1 MRLTPRILMTAAV
14 AASSAWLG
22 GCFLGADD
30 NGPSA
35 EQQKQSAA
43 AAAEGSGQLEGAVTS
58 MTSSQFQYGKEDL
71 TQLKQS
77 QAKYA
82 EAARLNPGNSQA
94 QLGLAL
100 TNVLLAAQDPRLAD
114 VLNRTA
120 DGKSPFDSRL
130 ADGAPLFRSG
140 VLAKVADASTWPEFH
155 EIQDSIEKV
164 LLPALEDAIARVQV
178 AYDDANFSMTLTIDG
193 TPREIDH
200 AEAGILL
207 AGIHALHGLVTLWLS
222 YDVDIDYNG
231 SYAWIEA
238 LNGIDSV
245 KKFSD
250 LTTDQRDALRKGTE
264 LLGPNAPFLAVRP
277 AWKDR
282 LSKVDD
288 ELRSALDIVR
298 ESLGSIAKEKDAQN
312 DDLIHICAPF
322 EEGSCLA
329 SPDYQM
335 ALDGVDSARKYMS
348 QPYVLQLTDIDTTIR
363 VDFSAYFRV
372 QDYKKMLPYYGFY
385 DPKDWSDDKPAIYF
399 TDKSG
404 KITGDIM
411 TLKHIAEA
419 ADSAGTPAA
428 QVIAQIRA
436 VIHLQDP
443 TYQGLLPGATEDAIW
458 NIVLKQAQLNEN
470 PVTAGPSD
478 TRPVYTVLAKR
489 AEATLRPD
497 FALSL
502 IGN

>member
-1 MRLTPRILMTAAV
+1 MRLSPRILFTAAV
-14 AASSAWLG
+14 AASSVWLA

-30 NGPSA
+30 SGPSD
-35 EQQKQSAA
+35 EQKKQSATVA
-43 AAAEGSGQLEGAVTS
+43 AQGSGQLEGAVTN

-77 QAKYA
+77 QASYA

-100 TNVLLAAQDPRLAD
+100 TNILLAAQDPRLAD
-114 VLNRTA
+114 VLNRTV

-130 ADGAPLFRSG
+130 ADGAPLLRG
-140 VLAKVADASTWPEFH
+140 VVLAKVADASTWPEFH

-164 LLPALEDAIARVQV
+164 LLPALEDAIARVKI
-178 AYDDANFSMTLTIDG
+178 AYDDPNFSMTLTIQG
-193 TPREIDH
+193 TPRELDH

-222 YDVDIDYNG
+222 YDLDIDYNG

-238 LNGIDSV
+238 LQDIGSV
-245 KKFSD
+245 NNFSD
-250 LTTDQRDALRKGTE
+250 LTADQRDALRKGTE
-264 LLGPNAPFLAVRP
+264 LFGPNAPFLAVRP
-277 AWKDR
+277 AWQDR
-282 LSKVDD
+282 LSQVDD
-288 ELRSALDIVR
+288 EINASLNIVR
-298 ESLGSIAKEKDAQN
+298 ESLGSIAKEEDAQD
-312 DDLIHICAPF
+312 DDLIHLCVPF
-322 EEGSCLA
+322 ETGSCIA
-329 SPDYQM
+329 RPDYQN
-335 ALDGVDSARKYMS
+335 ALDAVDTARKYMN
-348 QPYVLQLTDIDTTIR
+348 QPYVVRLADIDTSIR

-385 DPKDWSDDKPAIYF
+385 DPKDWSDAKPAIYF

-404 KITGDIM
+404 KVTGDIM
-411 TLKHIAEA
+411 TLKHIGDA
-419 ADSAGTPAA
+419 ADSLGTPASE
-428 QVIAQIRA
+428 VIAQIRA

-443 TYQGLLPGATEDAIW
+443 TFQGFLPGATEDALWSILLKKA
-458 NIVLKQAQLNEN
+458 NVSETPVGPMPDSTRVVLIK
-470 PVTAGPSD
+470 TAVS
-478 TRPVYTVLAKR
+478 
-489 AEATLRPD
+489 TLRPD